1 MSKGA
6 PVIDCRLT
14 ALRAPMPA
22 QLCAAIFAV
31 SQRWAFSSSPTK
43 ETLSP
48 RFFDGRGRGIAQDRL
63 GRFVR
68 HSLAR
73 LRRCAQNVDLECFPC
88 VGRMNQKSRPKLG
101 IDRLPSVMSRCAPNR
116 DGSAQPVNRV
126 ASQLLRTKS
135 PEHLMAEAAAPERQL
150 KRALGPFALTCIG
163 IGAIIGTGIFAL
175 AGTAA
180 AGEQAHAIGSIW
192 KTPVLNFFQSWITHA
207 PLVFGR
213 PGAGPAVMLSFVV
226 AAIACGFAALC
237 YAELASMIPVA
248 GSAYTYSYATL
259 GEIVAWIIG
268 WDLILEYAV
277 GNMAVAVGWSGYFV
291 RLCGS
296 LFGLK
301 FPLWLVN
308 DHTTATGIITQSGD
322 ALANYS
328 STTLPTI
335 AGHAIALNLPALL
348 IVAAVTALL
357 VYGIRESART
367 NTTIVIIK
375 IAVVMFV
382 IAFGAFLVHPTNWH
396 PFMPTGMGSVMS
408 GAAIVFFAFI
418 GFDAVSTTAEETKN
432 PQRDM
437 PIGIIASL
445 IICTVL
451 YVLMA
456 GVITG
461 MRKYTTYL
469 GDPAAVATAFAGYP
483 WAQALIS
490 AGAIAG
496 ITSVLLVFQLGQP
509 RIFMAMARDGL
520 LPKYFSRIHPRFRT
534 PHITT
539 IWTGIFVGGIALFI
553 DIGAAADLTNIGTL
567 FAFVLVCA
575 GVITLR
581 KSAPDRPRPFRVP
594 FVPVFPIL
602 GVLMCL
608 VLMLSLPVMTWIR
621 FVVWLAIGLL
631 IYFLY
636 SVRHSKLRRGID
648 AGITEDVP
656 PPLIKT

>member
-1 MSKGA
+1 MTRSRA
-6 PVIDCRLT
+6 V
-14 ALRAPMPA
+14 ALH
-22 QLCAAIFAV
+22 LF
-31 SQRWAFSSSPTK
+31 
-43 ETLSP
+43 
-48 RFFDGRGRGIAQDRL
+48 
-63 GRFVR
+63 
-68 HSLAR
+68 
-73 LRRCAQNVDLECFPC
+73 
-88 VGRMNQKSRPKLG
+88 
-101 IDRLPSVMSRCAPNR
+101 
-116 DGSAQPVNRV
+116 
-126 ASQLLRTKS
+126 RTKS
-135 PEHLMAEAAAPERQL
+135 ADHLIAEAAAPERQM

-180 AGEQAHAIGSIW
+180 AGEQAQVIGSIW
-192 KTPVLNFFQSWITHA
+192 KTPVLNFVQSWITHA

-213 PGAGPAVMLSFVV
+213 PGAGPAVMLSFVI
-226 AAIACGFAALC
+226 AGIACGFAALC
-237 YAELASMIPVA
+237 YAELAAMIPVS

-308 DHTTATGIITQSGD
+308 DHTTATGIVAQGGD

-328 STTLPTI
+328 STTLPAI

-357 VYGIRESART
+357 IYGIRESART

-375 IAVVMFV
+375 VAVVVFV
-382 IAFGAFLVHPTNWH
+382 ISFGAFLVHPTNWH
-396 PFMPTGMGSVMS
+396 PFLPTGIGGVMS

-461 MRKYTTYL
+461 MRTYTTYL
-469 GDPAAVATAFAGYP
+469 GDPAAVATAFSDRP
-483 WAQALIS
+483 WATALIS
-490 AGAIAG
+490 AGALAG

-520 LPKYFSRIHPRFRT
+520 LPGYFAKIHPRFRT

-539 IWTGIFVGGIALFI
+539 IWTGVAVGGVAMLT
-553 DIGAAADLTNIGTL
+553 DIGSLADLTNIGTL
-567 FAFVLVCA
+567 FAFVLVCL
-575 GVITLR
+575 GVIILR
-581 KSAPDRPRPFRVP
+581 RKNADRPRPFRVP
-594 FVPVFPIL
+594 FVPLFPIL
-602 GVLMCL
+602 GVLFCG
-608 VLMLSLPVMTWIR
+608 VLMLSLPIETWIR
-621 FVVWLAIGLL
+621 FFVWLAIGLC
-631 IYFLY
+631 IYFFY
-636 SVRHSKLRRGID
+636 GVWHSKLRGGVD
-648 AGITEDVP
+648 VGETENIFP
-656 PPLIKT
+656 PVEP

>member
-1 MSKGA
+1 
-6 PVIDCRLT
+6 
-14 ALRAPMPA
+14 
-22 QLCAAIFAV
+22 
-31 SQRWAFSSSPTK
+31 
-43 ETLSP
+43 
-48 RFFDGRGRGIAQDRL
+48 
-63 GRFVR
+63 
-68 HSLAR
+68 
-73 LRRCAQNVDLECFPC
+73 
-88 VGRMNQKSRPKLG
+88 
-101 IDRLPSVMSRCAPNR
+101 
-116 DGSAQPVNRV
+116 
-126 ASQLLRTKS
+126 
-135 PEHLMAEAAAPERQL
+135 MAEAAAPERQL

-237 YAELASMIPVA
+237 YAELASMIPVS

-301 FPLWLVN
+301 FPLCLVN
-308 DHTTATGIITQSGD
+308 DYRTASGIVATGGD
-322 ALANYS
+322 ALTNYS
-328 STTLPTI
+328 STTLPVI
-335 AGHAIALNLPALL
+335 AGQPIAVNLPALL

-357 VYGIRESART
+357 IYGIRESART

-375 IAVVMFV
+375 VAVVVFV
-382 IAFGAFLVHPTNWH
+382 IAFGAFMVQPNNWH
-396 PFMPTGMGSVMS
+396 PFLPSGFGGVMS

-418 GFDAVSTTAEETKN
+418 GFDAVSTTAEEARN

-456 GVITG
+456 AVITG
-461 MRKYTTYL
+461 MRIYTTYL
-469 GDPAAVATAFAGYP
+469 GDPAAVATAFAGHRL
-483 WAQALIS
+483 AQGLIS
-490 AGAIAG
+490 AGALAG

-520 LPKYFSRIHPRFRT
+520 LWPYFAKIHPRFRT
-534 PHITT
+534 PYITT
-539 IWTGIFVGGIALFI
+539 IWTGIIVGGVAMLT
-553 DIGAAADLTNIGTL
+553 DIGSLADLTNIGTL
-567 FAFVLVCA
+567 FAFLLVCL
-575 GVITLR
+575 GVIILR
-581 KSAPDRPRPFRVP
+581 RKDATRPRPFRVP
-594 FVPVFPIL
+594 LVPLFPVL
-602 GVLMCL
+602 GVIFCF
-608 VLMLSLPVMTWIR
+608 VLMLSLPIETWIR
-621 FVVWLAIGLL
+621 FFVWLAIGLC

-636 SVRHSKLRRGID
+636 GIRHSKLRHGID
-648 AGITEDVP
+648 VGPTEDIP